1 MPDNFKDIAN
11 NKKARFE
18 YEVLE
23 TFEAGIVLKGT
34 EVKSLR
40 EGKTNISDAYAKIK
54 NGEIFIHQ
62 MNISVYTF
70 GNIHNH
76 QPQSVRKLLLHNKEI
91 KRLTGKINEK
101 GFTVVPLKIYF
112 KNGRVKLQL
121 GLCRG
126 KALYDKRH
134 DLKKK
139 DAVRDLQRVMKNVNK

>member
-18 YEVLE
+18 YEILE

-40 EGKTNISDAYAKIK
+40 EGKTNISDAYAKIR

-62 MNISVYTF
+62 MNISVYKF

-76 QPQSVRKLLLHNKEI
+76 DPQAVRKLLMHKKEI
-91 KRLTGKINEK
+91 KKLTGKINEK
-101 GFTVVPLKIYF
+101 GYTVIPLKIYF
-112 KNGRVKLQL
+112 KNGLVKLLIGL
-121 GLCRG
+121 GRG
-126 KALYDKRH
+126 KALYDKRQ

-139 DAVRDLQRVMKNVNK
+139 DATRDLQRIMKNVNK